1 MRGGEGTVHMS
12 ERPDQVSQIVWGMLA
27 VLGAVL
33 AVVGWYHYMTGR

>member
-1 MRGGEGTVHMS
+1 M
-12 ERPDQVSQIVWGMLA
+12 SQIVWAMLA